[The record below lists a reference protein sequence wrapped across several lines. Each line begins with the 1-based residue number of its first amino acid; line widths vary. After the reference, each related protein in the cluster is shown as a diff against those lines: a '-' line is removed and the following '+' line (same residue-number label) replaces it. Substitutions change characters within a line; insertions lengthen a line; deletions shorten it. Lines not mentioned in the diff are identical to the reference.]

1 MAQSITLAEKQI
13 FQDIAETGM
22 LNSLR
27 ALSKLSHRQWSAFP
41 HRFSFVPI
49 GETAGMFPEQE
60 PVRFGGDLIIT
71 GDIPMSMLFMFP
83 QESAMNLTHFI
94 TDETSLRMAEL
105 PALQLLTV
113 AEVSNIMANRFLS
126 VIANT
131 LKVRILPSEP
141 RAQVATR
148 RSLLETSA
156 ARADVTATHYVT
168 ADFRLESNHMA
179 MMGTV
184 CFLMNAADLKTLIE
198 KIHSSPA
205 WTSQDRGVY

>member
-22 LNSLR
+22 LDSLR
-27 ALSKLSHRQWSAFP
+27 ALSKLTHRQWSAFP
-41 HRFSFVPI
+41 HRFEFTPTDNKDSR
-49 GETAGMFPEQE
+49 FPDKEA
-60 PVRFGGDLIIT
+60 VRFGGDLIIS

-94 TDETSLRMAEL
+94 TDAAAMKLAEL

-113 AEVSNIMANRFLS
+113 AEVSNIMANRFLG

-141 RAQVATR
+141 RSQVGTR
-148 RSLLETSA
+148 KTLLEGAA
-156 ARADVTATHYVT
+156 ARAGINVTHHVS
-168 ADFRLESNHMA
+168 ADFRLESSHMA
-179 MMGTV
+179 MLGTV
-184 CFLMNAADLKTLIE
+184 SFLINGTDLKTLIE

-205 WTSQDRGVY
+205 WNSQDRGIY